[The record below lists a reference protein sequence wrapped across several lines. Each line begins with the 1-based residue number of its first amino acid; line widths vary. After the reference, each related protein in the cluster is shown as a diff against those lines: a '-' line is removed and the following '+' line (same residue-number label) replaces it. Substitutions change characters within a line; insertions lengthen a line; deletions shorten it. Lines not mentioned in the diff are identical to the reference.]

1 AGGLRRGH
9 AGGWEVVALDAASL
23 REAEVLA
30 PGLAQLV
37 PLAATPTPA
46 GTPGAPPRLRLG
58 LWLDPPRALTIVERL
73 RKALEAI
80 PFLDP
85 QQVRRWRDAETVLT
99 PVARCSRAALWA
111 TDPPEAFTL
120 RLAGCN

>member
-1 AGGLRRGH
+1 AAGW
-9 AGGWEVVALDAASL
+9 AVVALDTASL
-23 REAEVLA
+23 QEAEALA

-37 PLAATPTPA
+37 PPEATPAPA
-46 GTPGAPPRLRLG
+46 GTPGAAPRLRLG
-58 LWLDPPRALTIVERL
+58 LWIDPPRALAIVRRL

-85 QQVRRWRDAETVLT
+85 QHVRRWRDAETALT
-99 PVARCSRAALWA
+99 PLARCSRAALWA
-111 TDPPEAFTL
+111 AGPPEAFTL